1 MLASCF
7 DINNFCFVFFS
18 LLFFHSA
25 WFLFTFLLL
34 FFFSFFLCALV
45 MAFTYLTLLLLV
57 YVLTR
62 FWSPLYLIV
71 PLFCKSW
78 IGAIFLSILAVAEFF
93 FCNKLVIEKTIG
105 TGFFFSFRYLSFQL
119 VWISVWIFF
128 FFFP

>member
-1 MLASCF
+1 
-7 DINNFCFVFFS
+7 
-18 LLFFHSA
+18 
-25 WFLFTFLLL
+25 
-34 FFFSFFLCALV
+34 

-78 IGAIFLSILAVAEFF
+78 IGATFLSILAVAEIFF
-93 FCNKLVIEKTIG
+93 SFLNKLVIEKTIG
-105 TGFFFSFRYLSFQL
+105 TGIFSFRYLSFQL

-128 FFFP
+128 FFFPYFFFEIKRKKENQCKEEVILGVGSF